1 MFMNSYLIAILSGV
15 FIYLVMILDAKYIE
29 QTKET
34 KSVSLK
40 IPLLVTFLVWIVCTF
55 HESQIVEKVPTIN
68 ALRQDIYVDRFN

>member
-1 MFMNSYLIAILSGV
+1 MNSYLIAILSGV